1 MYDRR
6 NVVTIT
12 GWNES
17 FERKTRHTPSNSRF
31 AIATSPSES
40 DVRAVTNLLIE
51 LQGLLE
57 EYAPAWYSED
67 LHNRI
72 QAAVGTAGSR

>member
-1 MYDRR
+1 
-6 NVVTIT
+6 VTTT
-12 GWNES
+12 GWNEN
-17 FERKTRHTPSNSRF
+17 FERKNRHTTSDSRF

-40 DVRAVTNLLIE
+40 DMHAVGDLLCE

-72 QAAVGTAGSR
+72 EAAVRAAGSR